1 MRTGI
6 IAKKLGM
13 TRIFG
18 EDGSHI
24 PVTLLKAEGNQVV
37 TVKTTEKDGYN
48 SVQLG
53 FGVKKVKNV
62 TKPLKGFYA
71 KKKIEPKQTLVEF
84 RVSEDALLNEGDTI
98 SVNHFVVGQ
107 KVDVAGVSTGKGFAG
122 AMKRHN
128 FAGLEA
134 THGVSI
140 SHRSHGST
148 GHCQEPGRV
157 FKGKKMAGQYGNKR
171 ISQQNLEVAFID
183 EEAGIVALKGAV
195 PGSEDTIIEIKDAVK
210 AKPFEGL
217 PFPASLVGSAKES
230 PKEEVKQEAEAPAV
244 EETNNEN
251 KE

>member
-134 THGVSI
+134 T
-140 SHRSHGST
+140 
-148 GHCQEPGRV
+148 
-157 FKGKKMAGQYGNKR
+157 
-171 ISQQNLEVAFID
+171 
-183 EEAGIVALKGAV
+183 LKGAV